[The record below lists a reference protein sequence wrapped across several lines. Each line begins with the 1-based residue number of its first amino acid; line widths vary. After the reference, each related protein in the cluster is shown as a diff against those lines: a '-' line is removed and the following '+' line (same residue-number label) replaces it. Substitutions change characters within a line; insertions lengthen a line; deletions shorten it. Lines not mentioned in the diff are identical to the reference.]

1 MLPVVR
7 DARGRG
13 NKRLVCAPSSQP
25 ISLFALSRR
34 HPPSPN
40 ALCHPGLVDVVHR
53 LRGRLECPP
62 PRNWVTAAGRLGYE
76 TDQVQWGFTL
86 ARPVWVHPI
95 SQDYCHPIRPPP
107 YPIPNALNGMKGRKG
122 PFMPFRVWG
131 IGSLDSGP
139 GRNGRRPG
147 ELSPV

>member
-53 LRGRLECPP
+53 LRGRLEGPP
-62 PRNWVTAAGRLGYE
+62 PPELGGCC
-76 TDQVQWGFTL
+76 W
-86 ARPVWVHPI
+86 PVGLRDRSSAMGVHPGQTGMG
-95 SQDYCHPIRPPP
+95 SPYLPGLLSPHPPP

>member
-62 PRNWVTAAGRLGYE
+62 PPELG
-76 TDQVQWGFTL
+76 DCCW
-86 ARPVWVHPI
+86 PVGLRDRSSAMGVHPGQTGMG
-95 SQDYCHPIRPPP
+95 SPYLPGLLSPHPPP
-107 YPIPNALNGMKGRKG
+107 LPYTQCPEWHEGPKG
-122 PFMPFRVWG
+122 PIHAIQGMGYRILGQW
-131 IGSLDSGP
+131 SWEKWTSP
-139 GRNGRRPG
+139 G
-147 ELSPV
+147 